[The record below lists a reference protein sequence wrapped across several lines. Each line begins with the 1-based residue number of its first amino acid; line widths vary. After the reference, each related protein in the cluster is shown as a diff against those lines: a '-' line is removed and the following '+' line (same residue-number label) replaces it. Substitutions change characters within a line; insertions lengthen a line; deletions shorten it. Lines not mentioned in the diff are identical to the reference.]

1 MTESRSY
8 ILWGSAGHAKVLADI
23 IALRGGKVVALF
35 DNNPEACAVLPHVPL
50 FIGQKGF
57 QEWRQKNLDVKT
69 YGLVAIGGSFGADR
83 CLIQQELQHH
93 GIIFEPIIH
102 PAASVSRDIV
112 LGVGS
117 QILAGAII
125 AADARIGQGCIIN
138 HGAIVD
144 HECTLDAGAHIAPG
158 ATLCGCVTVGEN
170 SMIGAGATILPRIT
184 IGTNSIIGAGA
195 VVTRDVPDNVIVVG
209 NPAQLLRETPSR

>member
-23 IALRGGKVVALF
+23 ITLRGGKVVALF
-35 DNNPEACAVLPHVPL
+35 DNNPEASAVLPHVPL

-57 QEWRQKNLDVKT
+57 QEWRQKNLDIKT
-69 YGLVAIGGSFGADR
+69 YGLVAIGGSYGADR

-93 GIIFEPIIH
+93 GIIFEPILH
-102 PAASVSRDIV
+102 PAAIVCDNSVISA
-112 LGVGS
+112 GS

-125 AADARIGQGCIIN
+125 AANARIGLSCIIN
-138 HGAIVD
+138 HGAIID
-144 HECTLDAGAHIAPG
+144 HESVLGPGVHIAPG
-158 ATLCGCVTVGEN
+158 ATLCGCVTVGSN

-209 NPAQLLRETPSR
+209 NPAQFMRQNPSR